1 MYLKINLFY
10 GLMHDDIT
18 KFGKEYNGNYLRG
31 VDCKLYR
38 PFNQPYFLKN
48 VPGAMNSYLGC
59 SN

>member
-1 MYLKINLFY
+1 
-10 GLMHDDIT
+10 MHDGIT
-18 KFGKEYNGNYLRG
+18 KCGKEYNGNYLRG